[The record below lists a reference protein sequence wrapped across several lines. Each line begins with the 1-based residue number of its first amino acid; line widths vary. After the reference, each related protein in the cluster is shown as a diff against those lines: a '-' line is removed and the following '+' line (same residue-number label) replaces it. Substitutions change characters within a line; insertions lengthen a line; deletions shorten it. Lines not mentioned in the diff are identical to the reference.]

1 MFTRQ
6 DGSPLRPEYVTRHFQ
21 ALAQDAGLPVIRL
34 HDLRHTFIVHSMLR
48 FYEVGGDV
56 EPMLPLLSIY
66 VGHAKVVDTYWYISG
81 IPELM
86 ALAAERFHRYVQGA
100 SS

>member
-1 MFTRQ
+1 M
-6 DGSPLRPEYVTRHFQ
+6 
-21 ALAQDAGLPVIRL
+21 L
-34 HDLRHTFIVHSMLR
+34 H

-86 ALAAERFHRYVQGA
+86 TLAAERFHRYVQGA